1 MGRHTIDRLEQ
12 RHYLRA
18 QTNDFTPSTAWR
30 RHYLWA
36 QSHGH
41 HTCGTSHHRP
51 PGGDTTCRHKAMDI
65 TPSTAYKRHYLLTQN
80 QGPVGHHIIDR
91 LQETLLAVTKPWT
104 SCHRPPGTETLPA
117 DKKPGTGGMSHHR
130 LPGAQTLPAG
140 TKPGTSHQPPP
151 GGDTTT
157 CGHKAMD
164 ITPVGH
170 HTVDRLVERGVK
182 RGMKE

>member
-1 MGRHTIDRLEQ
+1 MYCPEHDGRADRHLW
-12 RHYLRA
+12 
-18 QTNDFTPSTAWR
+18 DVTPSTALSR
-30 RHYLWA
+30 DT
-36 QSHGH
+36 
-41 HTCGTSHHRP
+41 TCGHKPMTSHHRP

-130 LPGAQTLPAG
+130 LSGAQTLPAG
-140 TKPGTSHQPPP
+140 TKQGTSHQPPP

-182 RGMKE
+182 RGMKEGTWFLPSQS